1 MFVKDKSFEL
11 GYVPMGLKE
20 YILKRLVY
28 SVILIFAALTVNF
41 LIFAMMPGDP
51 MRQYMAR
58 VELHTNKEQYAMM
71 REQLGLD
78 KPLHQ
83 RYVDYIVKMLTWN
96 FGRGMIGGGASVTD
110 QVMNRLPNTMILM
123 GLAAVSSIIAG
134 IFIGV
139 LVAYKRGGL
148 FDTLTVTGS
157 LVTYSVPIFF
167 IGWLMIFFFG
177 VQLKWFP
184 LGGVTPRAWG
194 RNPPTTAIEFLIGRI
209 SCLVLPT
216 ITLFLFSVGGWILL
230 SRACVLET
238 ITEDYVVTARAKGLK
253 ERTVLYKHVLKNAAL
268 PLITSVAM
276 TFGFLISGAI
286 ITETLFDYNGM
297 GLLIWDAIRGGAAPD
312 LPVLQAVFYVIALCV
327 IVGNFIADLL
337 YGVIDPRIKY
347 G

>member
-1 MFVKDKSFEL
+1 MA
-11 GYVPMGLKE
+11 LKE

-51 MRQYMAR
+51 LRQYMAR
-58 VELHTNKEQYAMM
+58 VEIHTNEEQYEMM
-71 REQLGLD
+71 REQLGLN
-78 KPLHQ
+78 KPLHL
-83 RYVDYIVKMLTWN
+83 RYTDYLVRMLTWN
-96 FGRGMIGGGASVTD
+96 FGNGMIGGGAPVAE
-110 QVMNRLPNTMILM
+110 QIMNRLPNTLILM
-123 GLAAVSSIIAG
+123 GSAAVLSMIAG

-157 LVTYSVPIFF
+157 LITYSVPIFF
-167 IGWLMIFFFG
+167 IGWLMIFFLG
-177 VQLKWFP
+177 VQLHWFP
-184 LGGVTPRAWG
+184 LGSIAPRTWG
-194 RNPPTTAIEFLIGRI
+194 RTPPANAIEFLIGRI
-209 SCLVLPT
+209 SHLVLPT

-238 ITEDYVVTARAKGLK
+238 ITEDYVITARAKGLK
-253 ERTVLYKHVLKNAAL
+253 ERTVLYKHVLKNASL
-268 PLITSVAM
+268 PLITSVAIS
-276 TFGFLISGAI
+276 FGFLISGAI

-312 LPVLQAVFYVIALCV
+312 LPVLQAIFYIIALAV
-327 IVGNFIADLL
+327 IVANFIADLL

>member
-1 MFVKDKSFEL
+1 
-11 GYVPMGLKE
+11 MGLKE
-20 YILKRLVY
+20 YIAKRVLY
-28 SVILIFAALTVNF
+28 SVILIFAVLTVNF

-51 MRQYMAR
+51 LRAYMAR
-58 VELHTNKEQYAMM
+58 VEVHTNKAQYEML
-71 REQLGLD
+71 RHQLGLD
-78 KPLHQ
+78 KALHE

-96 FGRGMIGGGASVTD
+96 FGNGMIGGGQAVVD
-110 QVMNRLPNTMILM
+110 QIMQRLPNTLILM
-123 GLAAVSSIIAG
+123 GLAAVFSIIAG
-134 IFIGV
+134 VLVGV
-139 LVAYKRGGL
+139 LVAHKRGGW
-148 FDTLTVTGS
+148 FDTATVTGS

-167 IGWLMIFFFG
+167 IGWLMIFFFC

-184 LGGVTPRAWG
+184 LGGIQPRAWF
-194 RNPPTTAIEFLIGRI
+194 RNPPTNIIEFLAGRI

-216 ITLFLFSVGGWILL
+216 FTLFLFSVGGWILL

-253 ERTVLYKHVLKNAAL
+253 ERTVLYKHVLKNASL

-286 ITETLFDYNGM
+286 ITETLFSYNGM
-297 GLLIWDAIRGGAAPD
+297 GLLVWDALRGGPAPD
-312 LPVLQAVFYVIALCV
+312 LPVLQAIFYVIALCV
-327 IVGNFIADLL
+327 IVANFVADLL